1 MLKQII
7 SSALAL
13 SLAFGAAAY
22 LPEGFSAQSAITAR
36 AEDTLTYGDYQY
48 TVLDDGTVEITDYN
62 GSDTEITIPSKI
74 NGKSVKIIGN
84 SAFSHC
90 EKLKTLRISKGVKNI
105 GDFAFNYCSS
115 IKTVTIPTSVNSIGE
130 MAFHFCNSLSSLTV
144 PKNVKKIGFLAFYVQ
159 NENFTIKTPKGSAAA
174 KFAKKND
181 IKVKYI

>member
-1 MLKQII
+1 M
-7 SSALAL
+7 
-13 SLAFGAAAY
+13 
-22 LPEGFSAQSAITAR
+22 
-36 AEDTLTYGDYQY
+36 
-48 TVLDDGTVEITDYN
+48 
-62 GSDTEITIPSKI
+62 
-74 NGKSVKIIGN
+74 
-84 SAFSHC
+84 
-90 EKLKTLRISKGVKNI
+90 RISKGVKNI

-159 NENFTIKTPKGSAAA
+159 NENFTIKTHKGSAAA